1 MNIKAH
7 FQKDWI
13 YYLAL
18 GMAIVSV
25 AIDLY
30 RQNMAPMLVA
40 VLVFSAILGW
50 LNVIAPNKAAAA
62 LGFWVLAVYV
72 ALALLEMIPATKQN
86 IFSSALSFFPA
97 YLGAYGGWWIG
108 IKLRQTQPPTPSL
121 GK

>member
-1 MNIKAH
+1 MNIKTH

-18 GMAIVSV
+18 GMAIISV

-30 RQNMAPMLVA
+30 RPNMAPMLVA

-62 LGFWVLAVYV
+62 LGFWILAVYV
-72 ALALLEMIPATKQN
+72 ALALLEMIPATKGN
-86 IFSSALSFFPA
+86 IFVSVISFAPA
-97 YLGAYGGWWIG
+97 YLGAYGGYYAK
-108 IKLRQTQPPTPSL
+108 IKV
-121 GK
+121 K

>member
-1 MNIKAH
+1 MNLKTH

-18 GMAIVSV
+18 GMAVIAVL
-25 AIDLY
+25 IDLY
-30 RQNMAPMLVA
+30 RTNMAPMLAA

-72 ALALLEMIPATKQN
+72 ALALLEMIPAAKHN
-86 IFSSALSFFPA
+86 IFSSALSFIPA
-97 YLGAYGGWWIG
+97 YLGAYGGYYVRA
-108 IKLRQTQPPTPSL
+108 KVKT
-121 GK
+121 KK

>member
-1 MNIKAH
+1 MNIKTH

-18 GMAIVSV
+18 GTALVAV
-25 AIDLY
+25 AIDL
-30 RQNMAPMLVA
+30 RSQSIVPMLAA
-40 VLVFSAILGW
+40 VLVFSAVLGW

-86 IFSSALSFFPA
+86 IFSSALSFVPA
-97 YLGAYGGWWIG
+97 YLGAYGGWWI
-108 IKLRQTQPPTPSL
+108 KS
-121 GK
+121 KVKKEEKA